1 MSLQQTPAMKNTFLV
16 VLLTAMLNFLSA
28 QPSSPA
34 GSAAPTHV
42 GHFIF
47 RVPEGWKTAQQ
58 GNLFTMIPPDVP
70 PDQLLSFILLEP
82 VTDTGF
88 QTVANATLSQLA
100 TALNGEAIPQ
110 VSVGHPLYFE
120 MYAGRC
126 LKGWDYSYGNGRIR
140 IKVMKDGDPYPSWLE
155 FSIGLYLAQINGR
168 IERVCYLSKDYKC
181 GNVLTTTT
189 SNRWSYERA
198 IENFFFNM
206 RFDDWVDAN
215 VRPGKF
221 NNTGVTGVWSGVSY
235 FEGTYRATTFIL
247 FDNGQVCY
255 NTRWPAA
262 GLADLN
268 TIVAAANDP
277 PHWGTY
283 TYQGGSGVI
292 KVLYQT
298 IPFTIQGEKLTGSMN
313 GSTREFKRMPIL
325 NEVRLNGTWTMYGGA
340 ISITFTADGQFEDY
354 RVIRELEHRV
364 TTCDYGVPER
374 AHGTYTIRNHTL
386 FFRYSDDTY
395 TEMAIAELGL
405 QRGVNSPDQ
414 LILSSENNSLTKN
427 KP

>member
-1 MSLQQTPAMKNTFLV
+1 MKKAFLFLLLLPV
-16 VLLTAMLNFLSA
+16 FRVLPA
-28 QPSSPA
+28 QPSGPA
-34 GSAAPTHV
+34 GDAAPTHV

-47 RVPEGWKTAQQ
+47 RVPEGWKTARQ
-58 GNLFTMIPPDVP
+58 GNLFTMIPPDAGA
-70 PDQLLSFILLEP
+70 DQLLSFILLEP
-82 VTDTGF
+82 VSDTGF
-88 QTVANATLSQLA
+88 LSVANATLSQLA
-100 TALNGEAIPQ
+100 TAMNGEAIPQ
-110 VSVGHPLYFE
+110 ASGGHPLYFE

-126 LKGWDYSYGNGRIR
+126 LKGWDYSYGNGGIR
-140 IKVMKDGDPYPSWLE
+140 IKVMKNNDPYPSWIE
-155 FSIGLYLAQINGR
+155 FSVGLYLAQVNDR

-181 GNVLTTTT
+181 GNVLATTT
-189 SNRWSYERA
+189 SNRWSYDRV

-206 RFDDWVDAN
+206 RFDDWTDAD
-215 VRPGKF
+215 VRPGRF

-255 NTRWPAA
+255 STRWPST

-268 TIVAAANDP
+268 TIAAAANDP

-283 TYQGGSGVI
+283 TYQGNSGVI

-298 IPFTIQGEKLTGSMN
+298 IPFTMQGDKLTGSMN
-313 GSTREFKRMPIL
+313 GSTRDFRRMPIL
-325 NEVRLNGTWTMYGGA
+325 DDVRLNGTWTMYSGA
-340 ISITFTADGQFEDY
+340 IAISFTANGQFEDY

-364 TTCDYGVPER
+364 TTCDYAVPESGR
-374 AHGTYTIRNHTL
+374 GTYTIRNHTL
-386 FFRYSDDTY
+386 FFHYYDGTH

-414 LILSSENNSLTKN
+414 LVLSSENNVLTK
-427 KP
+427 K